1 MIQVIDSIPWV
12 RCASGNVFY
21 FFPTSSQLFLN
32 FFSPFFNF
40 QNWPLGGATY
50 ISCKFDQQVGLLA
63 SVANLA
69 IRWPCLHQLQIWPP
83 GGATCIATLPWIAL
97 LASSV
102 CIELVS
108 SSARVTSVKF
118 QKGVGVTSVPID
130 RTPGI
135 PGSDKNIFGI
145 STTLILIMSIIFS

>member
-12 RCASGNVFY
+12 RCASGNVF
-21 FFPTSSQLFLN
+21 FRLLLN

-108 SSARVTSVKF
+108 SSARVTSVKS
-118 QKGVGVTSVPID
+118 QQGVVLTSRHID

-135 PGSDKNIFGI
+135 PGSDKNICLWVVVSSVQHMQKNNI
-145 STTLILIMSIIFS
+145 

>member
-1 MIQVIDSIPWV
+1 MWVFQVIIVEQHILELFSTFFLTFLTFFNFFQLLFQLF
-12 RCASGNVFY
+12 STL
-21 FFPTSSQLFLN
+21 FPTSPQFFLN

-108 SSARVTSVKF
+108 SSARVTSVK
-118 QKGVGVTSVPID
+118 
-130 RTPGI
+130 
-135 PGSDKNIFGI
+135 
-145 STTLILIMSIIFS
+145 STKCLSLTQCTMRLST

>member
-1 MIQVIDSIPWV
+1 MFST
-12 RCASGNVFY
+12 
-21 FFPTSSQLFLN
+21 FFQLLLN

-69 IRWPCLHQLQIWPP
+69 IRWPCLHPLQIWPP

-108 SSARVTSVKF
+108 SSARVTSVKS
-118 QKGVGVTSVPID
+118 QKGLVCMYLKRLGPID

-135 PGSDKNIFGI
+135 PGSDKHSVIPCFYRAQVSLG
-145 STTLILIMSIIFS
+145 SDLWVLMSVRQSQTMC